1 MSTNNSTPQK
11 KKPMLI
17 ILHPMLLLFFQML
30 LMEVVQV
37 LPEPFHQHRK
47 ILVNT
52 CLKTMNNLQKYKRI
66 FQTVQKVVVPLQ

>member
-11 KKPMLI
+11 ADGYFAHAPAVF
-17 ILHPMLLLFFQML
+17 PDATDGGF
-30 LMEVVQV
+30 VQV
-37 LPEPFHQHRK
+37 LPELFHQHRK
-47 ILVNT
+47 ILVNI